1 MERTCTQCKHSLDV
15 SNFYKVGKYFQ
26 SMCKSC
32 FYKYNKKYR
41 ANNILKT
48 RLYNKT
54 HRDKNKER
62 IYKYRKHYA
71 ENNVEKIK
79 NLQKNYREKNKDKMS
94 AWSALRRC
102 SCLQRTPK
110 WLTKDDHWLIKEIY
124 HLAKLRKEMFG
135 FDWHVDHI
143 IPLRAKN
150 VSGLHVPNN
159 LRVIPAK
166 ENLRKY
172 NKFIESEL

>member
-1 MERTCTQCKHSLDV
+1 MERTCTQCKQLLDA

-26 SMCKSC
+26 SMCKPC
-32 FYKYNKKYR
+32 FYEYNKKYR
-41 ANNILKT
+41 AQNILKT
-48 RLYNKT
+48 RTWNKT

-62 IYKYRKHYA
+62 ISKYR
-71 ENNVEKIK
+71 ENYVANNIDKIK
-79 NLQKNYREKNKDKMS
+79 ELQKNYRENNRGKTN
-94 AWSALRRC
+94 AWSASRRC
-102 SCLQRTPK
+102 SRIQRTPK

-124 HLAKLRKEMFG
+124 ELAQLRTKMLGYE
-135 FDWHVDHI
+135 WHVDHI

-166 ENLRKY
+166 ENLSKH